1 MKLFLPLL
9 LATFPLGLLAC
20 NPTPEETSTASPQP
34 VAADPQTETA
44 PPDRVTYEGVSFV
57 NTLPGTTAEGQ
68 TVESAAPVPDT
79 PPGDETP
86 EHILFEFQPYYP
98 EVFQNNPG
106 IMLPQI
112 AIYPAEQFAEY
123 EFDSQ
128 AAALRTLLD
137 SRPDPASQP
146 ELPYLPPLG
155 ADQVFHAAETY
166 LEFNG
171 GSGIRYLTAYAQD
184 VSPLTTERVFYT
196 FQGLTSD
203 GRYISATFPIQTGL
217 LPDTAEL
224 EGADYDAFT
233 ADYENYLAQ
242 TRDRI
247 NAANQDDF
255 QPSLAQLDELIES
268 LTVE

>member
-9 LATFPLGLLAC
+9 LAFIPLGLAAC
-20 NPTPEETSTASPQP
+20 NPSSEEASAPNPQP
-34 VAADPQTETA
+34 AADAEAETA
-44 PPDRVTYEGVSFV
+44 PIAEVSYEGVSFV
-57 NTLPGTTAEGQ
+57 NTLPGTNADGQ
-68 TVESAAPVPDT
+68 TVEAAAPVPDT

-112 AIYPAEQFAEY
+112 AIYSMEQFAEY
-123 EFDSQ
+123 EFEGE

-146 ELPYLPPLG
+146 ELPYLPSLG

-171 GSGIRYLTAYAQD
+171 GSGIRYITAYAQD

-196 FQGLTSD
+196 FQGLTND

-217 LPDTAEL
+217 LPDTADL
-224 EGADYDAFT
+224 EGADYDAF
-233 ADYENYLAQ
+233 AANYENFLTQ

-247 NAANQDDF
+247 NAANPDDF
-255 QPSLAQLDELIES
+255 QPSLNQLDELIES
-268 LTVE
+268 LTVQ